1 MAPFSGRYARV
12 ALVALLAPAALGLS
26 ACGGDSGSGSKS
38 GAAKPSAAK
47 PTLLSIT
54 TSDAG
59 KRFSMQAPKS
69 IKGGLVEV
77 RFKNAGKVPHEAGLV
92 RVEGDHSLK
101 DVLKIVST
109 DGPAKIPD
117 WLYAE
122 GGVATTPPGQ
132 ELSTTE
138 NLPAGHYFVIDTESE
153 DGPPPAAN
161 GAVAEIDVTSGT
173 DGALPATDAEV
184 VAKTVDKD
192 RYAFD
197 VSGLKAGPNKL
208 LFKNESGDE
217 TLHHIVAAPI
227 RPGKTLADVKKF
239 LSTEGKPSG
248 PPPVDFKSITGTEV
262 LDGKRELVT
271 TVNLKKGKY
280 ALVCFLNDRDELKPH
295 FKEGMLKEVDV
306 K

>member
-1 MAPFSGRYARV
+1 MTLSSRRFASV
-12 ALVALLAPAALGLS
+12 ALVALLAPVALGFA
-26 ACGGDSGSGSKS
+26 ACGGDSEGSKS
-38 GAAKPSAAK
+38 GAKPSAAK

-69 IKGGLVEV
+69 IKGGLVEI

-109 DGPAKIPD
+109 DGPVKIPD

-138 NLPAGHYFVIDTESE
+138 NLRAGHYFVIDTESE
-153 DGPPPAAN
+153 EGPPPAAR
-161 GAVAEIDVTSGT
+161 GAVAEFDVTPGT
-173 DGALPATDAEV
+173 DGALPATEAKV
-184 VAKTVDKD
+184 VAKTVDEDK
-192 RYAFD
+192 YEFE

-208 LFKNESGDE
+208 LFKNESDGQI
-217 TLHHIVAAPI
+217 HHIVAFPI
-227 RPGKTLADVKKF
+227 VPGKSLADVKKF
-239 LSTEGKPSG
+239 LSEEGEPSG
-248 PPPVDFKSITGTEV
+248 PPPVDFMSGTNTEV
-262 LDGKRELVT
+262 LDGKRQLVT
-271 TVNLKKGKY
+271 TVNLKAGKY